1 MLGAPEGDLEE
12 NKDEVTLRCVADANP
27 PAKIVWRKSGR
38 QEPFSYE
45 VKFVQIAILIL
56 LANLTIKIVIMHY
69 VILIVLW
76 NLQETVAFKPLLRR
90 NAGSYTCE
98 AKNYLGSSQAIN
110 VDIDVK
116 CKFIST
122 KYKISFYFPQIYD
135 FCLLIDLL
143 TKVAS
148 A

>member
-1 MLGAPEGDLEE
+1 
-12 NKDEVTLRCVADANP
+12 
-27 PAKIVWRKSGR
+27 
-38 QEPFSYE
+38 
-45 VKFVQIAILIL
+45 
-56 LANLTIKIVIMHY
+56 MHY